1 MPELVTGH
9 EGATHVSS
17 DDAGRFNACTLGFDD
32 YLFTLPDGTVPQA
45 VLEDAN
51 HVTIPVCDMMIEGR
65 HVRVSSADSVVIESG
80 GAGVKRRDL
89 ICIHYTRDS
98 ENVEKV
104 VWEVVKGT
112 PGSTV
117 TTPDLPVTASILD
130 MAEDV
135 YVPVFRVDLDGITPS
150 APLCLLATFTPVQD
164 SLTQM
169 MECGTVSAKTDG
181 SGYLTVK
188 WKSHTSTPKSVVITK
203 IRETTNPEIDLST
216 YGVVAVLWSVSASS
230 AKVRFRNTVTN
241 AWAGN
246 YGPMAVNWAA
256 FW

>member
-51 HVTIPVCDMMIEGR
+51 HVTIPVCDMMLEGR

-150 APLCLLATFTPVQD
+150 APVCLLATFTPVQD
-164 SLTQM
+164 SLTRM
-169 MECGTVSAKTDG
+169 REYGFTTCSAGIATKAIPANGTHAFNSTWMRAFA
-181 SGYLTVK
+181 
-188 WKSHTSTPKSVVITK
+188 STPQVVGWYANDNI
-203 IRETTNPEIDLST
+203 
-216 YGVVAVLWSVSASS
+216 WSV
-230 AKVRFRNTVTN
+230 TVTN
-241 AWAGN
+241 VTKTGARIIVRNVSSSINGVESRVYVTA
-246 YGPMAVNWAA
+246 YGQLA
-256 FW
+256 